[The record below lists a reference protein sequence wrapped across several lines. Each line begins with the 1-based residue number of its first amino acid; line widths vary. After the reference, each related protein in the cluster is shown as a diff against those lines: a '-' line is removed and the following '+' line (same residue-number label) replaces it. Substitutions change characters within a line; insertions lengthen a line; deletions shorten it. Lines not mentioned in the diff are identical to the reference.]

1 MTARSTK
8 LINFAAGPAAIPL
21 PVRQQV
27 SEAVLDYNNS
37 GLSIMEIGHRSSLF
51 NDILEESKSLVKE
64 LCRITDDYE
73 ILWMQGGG
81 RLQFS
86 LIPMNF
92 LPQDGT
98 AGYIDSGY
106 WAKDAM
112 EHASYYGKAVSV
124 ASSRD
129 QQYRKLPVWPE
140 QLPEGLSYVHITT
153 NNTIAGTQLNAL
165 PAMDKSVPLIADMSS
180 DIFSCTRNYNRYA
193 MFYAVAQKNIG
204 MAGNTLVVV
213 RKDLLSSVKRTLPPI
228 LNYAEHAKA
237 NSVLNTAP
245 VTGIYV
251 SLLMLRWIKEQG
263 IEALERENERKAALL
278 YTEIE
283 RNSLF
288 YCPIDENDRSK
299 MNIVFDA
306 FDQENVKG
314 LIDFCAQ
321 HDITGIDGHR
331 KAGGFRASLYNAT
344 GMGDVTHLVSVM
356 QAYEQ
361 LVVINN
367 KQNILNNG

>member
-1 MTARSTK
+1 MTARNTK
-8 LINFAAGPAAIPL
+8 LINFAAGPAALPL

-27 SEAVLDYNNS
+27 SEAVLDYNNT
-37 GLSIMEIGHRSSLF
+37 GLSIMEIGHRSTLF
-51 NDILEESKSLVKE
+51 NDILEESKSLVRE
-64 LCRITDDYE
+64 LCHIGDEYE
-73 ILWMQGGG
+73 VLWMQGGG
-81 RLQFS
+81 RLQFA

-112 EHASYYGKAVSV
+112 EHASYYGKPVSV
-124 ASSRD
+124 ASSAGEH
-129 QQYRKLPVWPE
+129 YRKLPIWPD
-140 QLPEGLSYVHITT
+140 QLPEGISYLHITT
-153 NNTIAGTQLNAL
+153 NNTIAGTQLKSL
-165 PAMDKSVPLIADMSS
+165 PETDESLPVIADMSS
-180 DIFSCTRNYNRYA
+180 DIFSCNRDYSRYA

-213 RKDLLSSVKRTLPPI
+213 HKDLLSAVKRTLPPI
-228 LNYAEHAKA
+228 LHYAAHAEA

-251 SLLMLRWIKEQG
+251 SLLMLRWIKERG
-263 IEALERENERKAALL
+263 IEALEIENERKAALL

-288 YCPIDENDRSK
+288 YCPVAETDRST
-299 MNIVFDA
+299 MNVVFDA
-306 FDQENVKG
+306 FDQQNVKG
-314 LIDFCAQ
+314 LIDFCAV
-321 HDITGIDGHR
+321 HHITGIDGHR

-344 GMGDVTHLVSVM
+344 GIENVVRLVSVM
-356 QAYEQ
+356 QEYEQ
-361 LVVINN
+361 SVVINN
-367 KQNILNNG
+367 KQNTLNNG